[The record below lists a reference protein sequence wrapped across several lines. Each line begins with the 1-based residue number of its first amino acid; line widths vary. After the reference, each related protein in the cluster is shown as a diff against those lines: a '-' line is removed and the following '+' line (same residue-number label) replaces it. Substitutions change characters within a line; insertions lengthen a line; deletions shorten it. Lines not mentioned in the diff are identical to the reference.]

1 MTRVFGMHE
10 IELNPGV
17 NEEDFENFVL
27 NEMSA
32 GPAYPGWSMRLLK
45 GDQGAR
51 KGKYLILF
59 DIESVE
65 ARDRSNQSPDEVEQ
79 FDKAFE
85 KEWEPLFQKWNTFTP
100 TDLGQHPNYTDYL
113 VLEKH

>member
-59 DIESVE
+59 DIESME
-65 ARDRSNQSPDEVEQ
+65 ARDRLGESSEENEM
-79 FDKAFE
+79 FN
-85 KEWEPLFQKWNTFTP
+85 KEWGPLFQKWSTFSP
-100 TDLGQHPNYTDYL
+100 TDLGQHQNYTDYL
-113 VLEKH
+113 VLEK